1 MAVVKAKGNMYP
13 WVTHLHTHL
22 RGKCSHGCEYCYVQ
36 AMERR
41 YGGGHYSGP
50 LRLSEKEFAC
60 SYDTTRIRKEA
71 AEAGFDHPIIF
82 EEHCNDLFQE
92 AVETVWIDLITG
104 HCRRWPE
111 NVYVFQTRNTE
122 RAARLAHLLPEGA
135 MLGTTIETNRQ
146 APGNAPHPKHRAL
159 GLMRELYAEGIRRF
173 VTIEPILDFDVDGML
188 ELLDIVRPAFVNI
201 GADSKGHGLVEP
213 VADKV
218 LDLID
223 GIRKMGVDIRQKT
236 NLERILEK
244 GIGKK

>member
-1 MAVVKAKGNMYP
+1 MAIVKAKGNMYP
-13 WVTHLHTHL
+13 WVTHCHSHL
-22 RGKCSHGCEYCYVQ
+22 RGACSHACPYCYVQ
-36 AMERR
+36 AIGRR
-41 YGGGHYSGP
+41 FGGTAHTGP
-50 LRLSEKEFAC
+50 LRLKE
-60 SYDTTRIRKEA
+60 
-71 AEAGFDHPIIF
+71 
-82 EEHCNDLFQE
+82 EELSVKYVSGRTYFIEHSNDLFQE
-92 AVETVWIDLITG
+92 AVETVWIDLILD

-122 RAARLAHLLPEGA
+122 RAARLAHLLPAGA

-188 ELLDIVRPAFVNI
+188 ELLVIVRPAFVNI

-223 GIRKMGVDIRQKT
+223 GIRKMGVEIRQKT